1 MLSGVERCGFL
12 RSPVTPKRLVVRHTA
27 TSFAGFTQ
35 PGHWYVRADIGERF
49 PAVRPGGP
57 DSLRVELASPEEAL
71 VYVLGRELRHLWQYW
86 YDGGTLSDLD
96 ADMWALERLTEW
108 RQIHQV

>member
-1 MLSGVERCGFL
+1 MR
-12 RSPVTPKRLVVRHTA
+12 PKRLVVRHTEA
-27 TSFAGFTQ
+27 KPFAGLSH
-35 PGHWYVRADIGERF
+35 PGQWYVRADIGERF
-49 PAVRPGGP
+49 PVVRPAGP
-57 DSLRVELASPEEAL
+57 AALRVELASPEEAL

-108 RQIHQV
+108 RRSFPAPSP